1 VAGND
6 EFIAKIPNSNKAIA
20 LSPGKNGFVS
30 WNIED
35 CRALD
40 YS

>member
-6 EFIAKIPNSNKAIA
+6 EFIAKIPNSNKPIS
-20 LSPGKNGFVS
+20 LSPGNKGYVS
-30 WNIED
+30 WNIDD